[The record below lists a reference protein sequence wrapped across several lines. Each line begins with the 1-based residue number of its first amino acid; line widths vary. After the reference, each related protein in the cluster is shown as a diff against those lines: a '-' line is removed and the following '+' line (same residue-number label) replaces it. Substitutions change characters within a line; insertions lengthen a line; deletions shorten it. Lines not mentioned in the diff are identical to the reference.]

1 MIGKALRRRIST
13 EEDIPLLAVVSQQD
27 IVGVQLLNLKML

>member
-13 EEDIPLLAVVSQQD
+13 EEDTPLLAVVSQQD